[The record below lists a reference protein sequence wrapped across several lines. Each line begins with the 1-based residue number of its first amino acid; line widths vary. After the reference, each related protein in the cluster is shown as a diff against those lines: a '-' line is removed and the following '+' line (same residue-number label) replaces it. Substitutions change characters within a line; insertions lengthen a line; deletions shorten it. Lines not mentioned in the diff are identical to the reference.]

1 LRPGDANEALVASRI
16 AFEQTNRPALVLL
29 TRQGLPVFDRNTY
42 PSAEEFRKGG
52 YVMQDYNGKVD
63 VVIMATGSEVWVAL
77 EAAEKLFDYKV
88 RVVNIGCWELFDEQ
102 SLEYRQSVLG
112 DESALRVS
120 IEAGITLGWEHY
132 TGLNGLNIGINTFGE
147 SAPGGDVADHFGIT
161 PEKVVDKIQKR
172 LNS

>member
-1 LRPGDANEALVASRI
+1 M
-16 AFEQTNRPALVLL
+16 
-29 TRQGLPVFDRNTY
+29 PVFDRNKY

-52 YVMQDYNGKVD
+52 YIMQNCEGTPE
-63 VVIMATGSEVWVAL
+63 VVIIATGSEVWVAL
-77 EAAEKLFDYKV
+77 EAAEKISENKV

-120 IEAGITLGWEHY
+120 IEAGVTLGWEHY

-147 SAPGGDVADHFGIT
+147 SAPGGEVADHFGIT
-161 PEKVVDKIQKR
+161 PEKVADKIQKYI
-172 LNS
+172 NS